1 MLNLSTLFLL
11 REPLNTIV
19 FKSKKRMSISI
30 ENSSAIRVYTVVLM
44 TDKYCISQTKPAMIQ
59 LTSLMTETAVVVVDL

>member
-19 FKSKKRMSISI
+19 FLSPKTDEHQY
-30 ENSSAIRVYTVVLM
+30 ENSSAIRVYTEVLM

-59 LTSLMTETAVVVVDL
+59 LTSLMTETAVVVLDL